1 MRTLRIVELVT
12 GWLAVATSVAIA
24 LNVWL
29 GGFIAPQSVV
39 VDLVTF
45 ALLLTVIAW
54 SVTVESMTGS
64 LTARIILTLAALALA
79 GVFVISFLIEL
90 GVPAL
95 LALCATLI
103 AWTRH
108 LSAPGAR
115 RAA

>member
-1 MRTLRIVELVT
+1 MRTVRIVELVT
-12 GWLAVATSVAIA
+12 GWLAVAISVAIA
-24 LNVWL
+24 LEGWL

-39 VDLVTF
+39 VDLAIC
-45 ALLLTVIAW
+45 ALLLALIAW

-64 LTARIILTLAALALA
+64 LTARIILTLATLALT

-90 GVPAL
+90 GIPAL
-95 LALCATLI
+95 LAACATMI

-108 LSAPGAR
+108 LPAPGAR